1 MAKELTVG
9 LDPIQTGLTLTT
21 QVLDQDGNEEV
32 TAVVMTEVATS
43 AYYTGDLDYTA
54 LPDGPYVLRTI
65 DSGDST
71 MVATDDFVIVGGNR
85 VDEDYLRKTINNSAL
100 QEH

>member
-1 MAKELTVG
+1 MAKEITLG

-54 LPDGPYVLRTI
+54 LPNGNYTLRTI

-71 MVATDDFVIVGGNR
+71 LVGEDSIQITGGNL
-85 VDEDYLRKTINNSAL
+85 VDNEYLRKAANNAAL
-100 QEH
+100 VGH